1 MKKELLVA
9 VFAMFIA
16 TSALAQ
22 GPAGSFALKPMAGG
36 TLTSLNGEDSHGSE
50 MRFGFVAGLEASYQ
64 VSQQF
69 AVSIG
74 ALYTRQGCDIDFSSN
89 LTKDMSLHLDY
100 LNFPILGNYY
110 IVPGLAVKAG
120 LQLGYRVNSKVSATY
135 INNYQGSSGYMF
147 GSGTSTSYAE
157 IDINTDG
164 MFNKFDLSIP
174 IGLSYEF
181 SGVVIDARYNW
192 GLLNVPKRSGTFM
205 GNEFRDEE
213 NHMHNSVFM
222 LTVGYKIQ
230 L

>member
-50 MRFGFVAGLEASYQ
+50 MRLGYVAGLEASYQ
-64 VSQQF
+64 ASPHF

-74 ALYTRQGCDIDFSSN
+74 ALYTRQGCNIGYSN
-89 LTKDMSLHLDY
+89 TLGNDMSLYLDY

-120 LQLGYRVNSKVSATY
+120 LQLGYRVNSKVSVSY
-135 INNYQGSSGYMF
+135 SYNYQSDGYKF
-147 GSGTSTSYAE
+147 GTETRTSNAE
-157 IDINTDG
+157 IDINTNG